1 MTVGRGEHAAIEAS
15 PAQSLLDEFLPE
27 FDVSDTVAVRVRA
40 EAGAV
45 WAALLETDLI
55 ELGRRKPLI
64 GVLGGA
70 RALPELAVR
79 LLHGERLP
87 GAPER
92 MRLRDLP
99 ELPMESGGW
108 LALGERPEDEIAL
121 GLVGRFWKPVI
132 EYAEVEAGAFR
143 AFAEPDWA
151 KTVYA
156 LAVRPLGD
164 GAVLLSGTM
173 RTLGTDDA
181 ARRKFDRYWTLGVG
195 SGAHVLVRGLLEA
208 ARDEAEGASA

>member
-1 MTVGRGEHAAIEAS
+1 
-15 PAQSLLDEFLPE
+15 
-27 FDVSDTVAVRVRA
+27 
-40 EAGAV
+40 
-45 WAALLETDLI
+45 
-55 ELGRRKPLI
+55 
-64 GVLGGA
+64 
-70 RALPELAVR
+70 
-79 LLHGERLP
+79 
-87 GAPER
+87 